1 MKETSKSIVR
11 RLADMRYAMRFFVGQ
26 GIDIGAGSDPISL
39 YAEQFP
45 RMTGLRVWDM
55 PDGDAQKLAT
65 IANESLDFVHSSHCL
80 EHMVDP
86 MAALQRWFEVVK
98 PGGHLVI
105 LIPDEDLYEQG
116 VWPSNKNNDHKW
128 TFAIHKKKSWSPK
141 SLNVIEMVA
150 KLPEAAELV
159 KIEKLDA
166 SYRYNLPPLDQ
177 TLTPVGECAI
187 EMVIRKRLPDEIA
200 AGGRLPR
207 KGSLSRAEIFSLTGI
222 NVGPAPAPAAPA
234 ASATETKL
242 RQALAL
248 HQKNDL
254 AAAEPLYREV
264 MAADPKNFDA
274 PHLLGIM
281 RRQQGDSAAAIPLLE
296 RALEI
301 VPRSSLAHMHLG
313 NALRDLGRNAEAR
326 THYDKAVEIDP
337 KLAEAYYNR
346 GYMALHEV
354 DTHGAL
360 ADFDKTVENEPTHAM
375 ANRFSSMVRLLHGD
389 FARGWPQYEWRWRGE
404 NPADVLR
411 DFGVP
416 RWTGEAD
423 LKGKRILL
431 HAEQGFGDTIQFV
444 RYAPMVA
451 ARGGHVVLEVQPPL
465 KRLVEGFAGVAELV
479 ARGDTLPPVDFEC
492 PLLSL
497 PLAFKTDLKTIP
509 SSPAYLKADPAL
521 SAAWAKR
528 LGPAKGR
535 RIGYA
540 STGQPRHTS
549 DTYRSIPMR
558 DFLKIVT
565 PNDSFYCLQKE
576 LRAEDATLLEQ
587 RPEIPFFGA
596 DFSDFA
602 DTAAL
607 MSNLDLVIT
616 VDTSV
621 AHLAAA
627 LGKPTWILLRY
638 DTDWRWLQ
646 KRSDSPWY
654 PSVRLF
660 RQTNRGAWG
669 SVLDEV
675 AQALK
680 TTTKKPSSGK
690 KSK

>member
-65 IANESLDFVHSSHCL
+65 IADASLDFVHSSHCL

-86 MAALQRWFEVVK
+86 MAALQRWFDVLK
-98 PGGHLVI
+98 PGGHMVL
-105 LIPDEDLYEQG
+105 LFPDEDMYEQG
-116 VWPSNKNNDHKW
+116 IWPSNKNNDHKW
-128 TFAIHKKKSWSPK
+128 TFAIYKKRSWSPK

-150 KLPEAAELV
+150 KLSEAAELV
-159 KIEKLDA
+159 KLEKLDA

-187 EMVIRKRLPDEIA
+187 EMVIRKRLPEEIA

-207 KGSLSRAEIFSLTGI
+207 KGTLSRAEIFSLTGI
-222 NVGPAPAPAAPA
+222 NVGAAPAPAAAPA
-234 ASATETKL
+234 STTDTKL

-301 VPRSSLAHMHLG
+301 IPRSSLAHMHLG

-326 THYDKAVEIDP
+326 AHYDKAVEIDP

-360 ADFDKTVENEPTHAM
+360 ADFDKTIENEPTHAM
-375 ANRFSSMVRLLHGD
+375 ANRFSGMVRLLHGD

-451 ARGGHVVLEVQPPL
+451 ARGAHVVLEVQPPL

-479 ARGDTLPPVDFEC
+479 VRGDTLPPVDFEC

-497 PLAFKTDLKTIP
+497 PLAFKTDIKTIP
-509 SSPAYLKADPAL
+509 SSPAYLKADAAL

-528 LGPAKGR
+528 LGPPKGR

-558 DFLKIVT
+558 DFLNIVT
-565 PNDSFYCLQKE
+565 PKDSFYCLQKE
-576 LRAEDATLLEQ
+576 LRPEDAALLDQ
-587 RPEIPFFGA
+587 HPEIPFFGP
-596 DFSDFA
+596 DLSDFA

-607 MSNLDLVIT
+607 MANLDLVIT

-621 AHLAAA
+621 AHLAAS

-669 SVLDEV
+669 NVLDEV

-680 TTTKKPSSGK
+680 ASPKKQSSGK

>member
-11 RLADMRYAMRFFVGQ
+11 RLADMRYAMRFFVGA

-65 IANESLDFVHSSHCL
+65 IADASLDFVHSSHCL

-86 MAALQRWFEVVK
+86 MAALQRWFDVLK
-98 PGGHLVI
+98 PGGHMVL
-105 LIPDEDLYEQG
+105 LFPDEDMYEQG
-116 VWPSNKNNDHKW
+116 IWPSNKNNDHKW
-128 TFAIHKKKSWSPK
+128 TFAIYKKRSWSPK

-150 KLPEAAELV
+150 KLSEAAELI
-159 KIEKLDA
+159 KLEKLDA

-207 KGSLSRAEIFSLTGI
+207 KGTLSRAELHALTGI
-222 NVGPAPAPAAPA
+222 NLGPAPAPAAPA
-234 ASATETKL
+234 PADNARL

-248 HQKNDL
+248 HQKDDL
-254 AAAEPLYREV
+254 AAAEPIYREI
-264 MAADPKNFDA
+264 MAAEPQNFDA
-274 PHLLGIM
+274 AHLLGIL
-281 RRQQGDSAAAIPLLE
+281 RRQLGDSAGAVPLLQ
-296 RALEI
+296 RAIEI
-301 VPRSSLAHMHLG
+301 IPRSSLAHMHLG
-313 NALRDLGRNAEAR
+313 NALRDLARKEEAR
-326 THYDKAVEIDP
+326 QHYDKAIEIDP

-360 ADFDKTVENEPTHAM
+360 GDFDKTIENEPTHAM
-375 ANRFSSMVRLLHGD
+375 ANRFSGMVRLLHGD
-389 FARGWPQYEWRWRGE
+389 FARGWQQYEWRWRGE

-451 ARGGHVVLEVQPPL
+451 ARGAHVVLEVLPPL
-465 KRLVEGFAGVAELV
+465 QRLVADFAGVSELV
-479 ARGDTLPPVDFEC
+479 MRGDKLPPVDFEC

-497 PLAFKTDLKTIP
+497 PLAFKTDLATIP
-509 SSPAYLKADPAL
+509 ASPAYLKADPAL

-565 PNDSFYCLQKE
+565 PNDRFYCLQKE
-576 LRAEDATLLEQ
+576 LRAEDAALLEQ
-587 RPEIPFFGA
+587 RADIPFFGA

-607 MSNLDLVIT
+607 MDNLDLVIT

-660 RQTNRGAWG
+660 RQTNRGAWE

-680 TTTKKPSSGK
+680 ASPKKQSSGK

>member
-11 RLADMRYAMRFFVGQ
+11 RLADMRYAMRFFVGA

-65 IANESLDFVHSSHCL
+65 IADASLDFVHSSHCL

-86 MAALQRWFEVVK
+86 MAALQRWFDVLK
-98 PGGHLVI
+98 PGGHMVL
-105 LIPDEDLYEQG
+105 LFPDEDMYEQG
-116 VWPSNKNNDHKW
+116 IWPSNKNNDHKW
-128 TFAIHKKKSWSPK
+128 TFAIYKKRSWSPK

-150 KLPEAAELV
+150 KLSEAAELI
-159 KIEKLDA
+159 KLEKLDA

-207 KGSLSRAEIFSLTGI
+207 KGTLSRAELHALTGI
-222 NVGPAPAPAAPA
+222 NLGPAPAPATPAPA
-234 ASATETKL
+234 DNARL

-248 HQKNDL
+248 HQKDDL
-254 AAAEPLYREV
+254 AAAEPIYREI
-264 MAADPKNFDA
+264 MAAEPQNFDA
-274 PHLLGIM
+274 AHLLGIL
-281 RRQQGDSAAAIPLLE
+281 RRQLGDSAGAVPLLQ
-296 RALEI
+296 RAIEI
-301 VPRSSLAHMHLG
+301 IPRSSLAHMHLG
-313 NALRDLGRNAEAR
+313 NALRDLARKEEAR
-326 THYDKAVEIDP
+326 QHYDKAIEIDP

-360 ADFDKTVENEPTHAM
+360 SDFDKTIENEPTHAM
-375 ANRFSSMVRLLHGD
+375 ANRFSGMVRLLHGD
-389 FARGWPQYEWRWRGE
+389 FARGWQQYEWRWRGE

-451 ARGGHVVLEVQPPL
+451 ARGAHVVLEVLPPL
-465 KRLVEGFAGVAELV
+465 QRLVADFAGVSELV
-479 ARGDTLPPVDFEC
+479 MRGDKLPPVDFEC

-497 PLAFKTDLKTIP
+497 PLAFKTDLATIP
-509 SSPAYLKADPAL
+509 ASPAYLKADPAL

-565 PNDSFYCLQKE
+565 PNDRFYCLQKE
-576 LRAEDATLLEQ
+576 LRAEDAALLEQ
-587 RPEIPFFGA
+587 RADIPFFGA

-607 MSNLDLVIT
+607 MDNLDLVIT

-660 RQTNRGAWG
+660 RQTNRGAWE

-680 TTTKKPSSGK
+680 ASPKKQSSGK